1 VFPDAWAKLN
11 QMVVVDA
18 ALLLNGGHSPRDRGE
33 DAVPFIVESVRALA
47 ELEASGLLGVA
58 IHWASPKPPEVEAV
72 RSTARVAAAHPGPAP
87 LYIDWSDGN
96 GTAARLRARRFR
108 VEPCED
114 TLRALRELFGPDA
127 VSYVR
132 SE

>member
-1 VFPDAWAKLN
+1 
-11 QMVVVDA
+11 
-18 ALLLNGGHSPRDRGE
+18 
-33 DAVPFIVESVRALA
+33 VESVRALA

-58 IHWASPKPPEVEAV
+58 ISWASTDAPGVEVV

-108 VEPCED
+108 VEPSDE
-114 TLRALRELFGPDA
+114 TLRALRELFGADA